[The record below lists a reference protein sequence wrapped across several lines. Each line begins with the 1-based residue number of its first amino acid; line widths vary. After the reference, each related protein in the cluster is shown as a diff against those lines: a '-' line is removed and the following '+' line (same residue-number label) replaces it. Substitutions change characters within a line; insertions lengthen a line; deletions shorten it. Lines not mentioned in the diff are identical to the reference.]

1 MIPLTI
7 SRRQSKRAPPRIVSS
22 CLGFRPLRLITHIC
36 LGMVGPPL
44 PKAEIVETLGPSA
57 TSGMRTQSLS
67 RERTWATR
75 ESDESIPCSSQRG
88 GAERKRCL
96 WRILFLTSKSP
107 YKGGPN
113 SGVFLQ
119 ITADPGVDLEIPAPH
134 VSVAIAE
141 ARGDFRVLC
150 KCGRRLLRVHLAHN
164 VSAGLEALSQAAKR
178 ALS

>member
-7 SRRQSKRAPPRIVSS
+7 SRRQSKRAPPRIVSG
-22 CLGFRPLRLITHIC
+22 CLGFRHLPLIIC

-107 YKGGPN
+107 YKGG
-113 SGVFLQ
+113 
-119 ITADPGVDLEIPAPH
+119 
-134 VSVAIAE
+134 
-141 ARGDFRVLC
+141 
-150 KCGRRLLRVHLAHN
+150 AH
-164 VSAGLEALSQAAKR
+164 
-178 ALS
+178 